1 MRIRLVYVFPFGPY
15 RRGLIVYKHFIQV
28 KPTVTIIL
36 YRKRYLQILNHV
48 LIVPLYFK
56 YQSNFSR
63 VYNGRGIIW
72 DFSDCPSLIYLWVIV
87 YLVTFC
93 EILINLNVSRRDIGA
108 KSRNIWTSIR
118 RETEIRRRTFIRGTV
133 PAVIIRFYKHVEMR

>member
-36 YRKRYLQILNHV
+36 YRKRYLQILNNV
-48 LIVPLYFK
+48 IIISLYFK

-72 DFSDCPSLIYLWVIV
+72 DFSDCPSLTYLWVIV
-87 YLVTFC
+87 YLVMFC
-93 EILINLNVSRRDIGA
+93 EILINLNVSRRDTGA
-108 KSRNIWTSIR
+108 KSRNISTSIR
-118 RETEIRRRTFIRGTV
+118 RETEIRRRTFICGTV
-133 PAVIIRFYKHVEMR
+133 PAVIIRFHKHVEMQ